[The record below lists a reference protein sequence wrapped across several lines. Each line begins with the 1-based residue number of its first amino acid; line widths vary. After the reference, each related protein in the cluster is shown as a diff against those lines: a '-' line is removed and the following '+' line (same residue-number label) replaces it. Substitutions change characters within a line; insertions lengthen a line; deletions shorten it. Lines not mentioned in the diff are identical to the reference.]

1 LNVVRGHQHI
11 ATMGDDKNILERLF
25 SRGNSYWL
33 ARFVILRLLGFVY
46 AVAFLVAAQQLV
58 PLIGE
63 RGLTPANHFL
73 ATIQSQLGSSTECM
87 WRVPTLFWFG
97 LSDNLLPIFSWIGF
111 VLSLGVL
118 AGYGNAIILAVLWM
132 MYMSIVHV
140 GQIWYG
146 YGWEIQLLETGFLS
160 IFLCP
165 LFDGRPFPKCRPPLL
180 VIWLFRWLGFR
191 IMIGAGLIKLRGDP
205 CWRDLTCLYYHYE
218 TQPIPNPLSRYLHF
232 APHWFHQVETAWNH
246 FIELIVPWFSFGPRH
261 ARHIAGVLLVSFQI
275 ILIIS
280 GNLSFLNYITIIPFL
295 ACFDDTFLGRVLP
308 KSLVRRAERAAQES
322 EPSRINNTITIALS
336 VLVVYLSI
344 APVLNLVS
352 GRQLMNYSYD
362 PLDLVNT
369 YGAFGSV
376 GRERP
381 EIVFEGTDD
390 AFITGDT
397 KWREYEFKAK
407 PGDPN
412 RRPAIIAPYQP
423 RIDWQIWFAAMAS
436 PAEYPWTLRFVW
448 KLLHND
454 PGTLSLLADNPFP
467 NAPPHY
473 IRARLYRYRFAPP
486 GDRAWWKREP
496 IGEWLPA
503 LSTEDAELR
512 RFLSAMDWLD

>member
-1 LNVVRGHQHI
+1 MNQENFLG
-11 ATMGDDKNILERLF
+11 KLF
-25 SRGNSYWL
+25 AGGNSYWL
-33 ARFVILRLLGFVY
+33 TRFVILRLLGFVY
-46 AVAFLVAAQQLV
+46 AIAFLVAAQQLV

-63 RGLTPANHFL
+63 HGLTPANHFL
-73 ATIQSQLGSSTECM
+73 SSIQAQLGSRAAGM
-87 WRVPTLFWFG
+87 MQVPTLFWFG
-97 LSDNLLPIFSWIGF
+97 ISDSTLSIFAWAGF
-111 VLSLGVL
+111 GLSLVVL
-118 AGYGNAIILAVLWM
+118 GGYANAILLAALWA
-132 MYMSIVHV
+132 MYMSIIHI

-165 LFDGRPFPKCRPPLL
+165 LLDGRPFPKCRPPIL

-191 IMIGAGLIKLRGDP
+191 IMIGAGMIKLRSDP

-218 TQPIPNPLSRYLHF
+218 TQPIPNPISRYLHF
-232 APHWFHQVETAWNH
+232 APHWFHKFGTAWNH
-246 FIELIVPWFSFGPRH
+246 FSELVVPWFSFGPRT

-275 ILIIS
+275 VLIIS
-280 GNLSFLNYITIIPFL
+280 GNLSFLNYVTIIPFL
-295 ACFDDTFLGRVLP
+295 ACFDDTFLRHFLP
-308 KSLVRRAERAAQES
+308 ATLVRRAERAAQES
-322 EPSRINNTITIALS
+322 EPSRINNTIAIALS
-336 VLVVYLSI
+336 ILVIYLSI

-369 YGAFGSV
+369 YGAFGRV
-376 GRERP
+376 GRERD
-381 EIVFEGTDD
+381 EIIFEGTTD
-390 AFITGDT
+390 AIITGDT
-397 KWREYEFKAK
+397 KWKEYEFKAK

-412 RRPAIIAPYQP
+412 LRPPFVAPYQP

-436 PAEYPWTLRFVW
+436 PVEYPWTLHFVW

-454 PGTLSLLADNPFP
+454 RGTLSLLANNPFP

-473 IRARLYRYRFAPP
+473 IRARLYRYQFALL
-486 GDRAWWKREP
+486 GESAWWKREP

-503 LSTEDAELR
+503 VSTDDAQFR
-512 RFLSAMDWLD
+512 RLLTAMDWLD